1 MSIQEILI
9 ILGVG
14 ALASLLFGLLR
25 TLCSGVTSK
34 TCDRKKTQTDSTAG
48 SIEAIESYDADEGL
62 VRASA
67 GVAAPDPRA
76 IIEEVASEFRRG
88 LRREFEKS
96 FWAGIWVNFFFFLL
110 GSAIAFLLSSGY
122 ILS

>member
-9 ILGVG
+9 IVGVG
-14 ALASLLFGLLR
+14 ALASLIFGLLR
-25 TLCSGVTSK
+25 TLCSGVASK
-34 TCDRKKTQTDSTAG
+34 AVTREKSQTTPATP
-48 SIEAIESYDADEGL
+48 SIETYDGDEGL

-110 GSAIAFLLSSGY
+110 GSALSFLLSAGY